1 MRAAPVLSAED
12 YPWVERAACDGMDPE
27 IFFPPRYSQTAVQ
40 TAVQTALMTC
50 MDCPVMV
57 DCRAFFDALE
67 TGHRQDHVYGVVG
80 GETPVMRIARRKR
93 ESEVKEP

>member
-1 MRAAPVLSAED
+1 MREALGTKAGEF
-12 YPWVERAACDGMDPE
+12 PWVEGAACDGMDAE
-27 IFFPPRYSQTAVQ
+27 IFFPSRYSQ

-57 DCRAFFDALE
+57 DCRAFFDKAEKGGSL
-67 TGHRQDHVYGVVG
+67 TRVYGVVG

-93 ESEVKEP
+93 AGGGELW